1 MIYIYI
7 YIFIFIIYIYITI
20 YIYHD
25 IFIYIHIYIYVY
37 IYIDIYIYTYHI
49 YSYPIISWSSYLY
62 LFKITPFM
70 GVSCLHLASN
80 APPCLSRVRIM
91 FCGATRRHMR
101 IMFVTCATA
110 RLGLAASFGGEIE
123 GTIGLLL
130 RWMFWKT
137 VFSSQ
142 LQNPL
147 HYFMSWNGRCYNSIN
162 FVRPISRSHSST
174 RQRLGDSTRWKQ
186 ASIFGGAVLDPS
198 GWTVDS
204 DVFKTSIQIPRMPK
218 LLKCT

>member
-1 MIYIYI
+1 
-7 YIFIFIIYIYITI
+7 
-20 YIYHD
+20 
-25 IFIYIHIYIYVY
+25 
-37 IYIDIYIYTYHI
+37 
-49 YSYPIISWSSYLY
+49 
-62 LFKITPFM
+62 M

-101 IMFVTCATA
+101 ITFVTCATA

-130 RWMFWKT
+130 RGMFWKT